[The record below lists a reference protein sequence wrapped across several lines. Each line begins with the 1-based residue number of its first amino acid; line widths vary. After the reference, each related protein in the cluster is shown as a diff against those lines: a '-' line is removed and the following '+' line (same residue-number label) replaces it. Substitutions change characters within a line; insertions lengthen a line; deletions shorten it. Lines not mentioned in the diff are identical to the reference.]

1 MQLTWQTATRHYA
14 PHEYSID
21 THSGAVV
28 ALLTKGR
35 LLCVW
40 NMPPAGGIFVP
51 VRLPRM
57 AGMGRVV
64 NLGNTQG
71 NNSVF

>member
-1 MQLTWQTATRHYA
+1 MQLTGPAATRHYA
-14 PHEYSID
+14 SHEHSTD
-21 THSGAVV
+21 TYSGAVV

-51 VRLPRM
+51 ERLPRM
-57 AGMGRVV
+57 AGMGTSI
-64 NLGNTQG
+64 NPDNYPGNDL
-71 NNSVF
+71 N